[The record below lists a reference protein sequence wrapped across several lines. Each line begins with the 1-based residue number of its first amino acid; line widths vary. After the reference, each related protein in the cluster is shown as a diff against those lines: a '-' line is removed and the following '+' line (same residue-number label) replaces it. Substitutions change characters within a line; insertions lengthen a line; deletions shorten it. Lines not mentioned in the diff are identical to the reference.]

1 MVKEG
6 KYQWVVDGNKTMN
19 RVIDHFSIQ
28 KFHRLNVLTKVRNV
42 NNSCVLFKNG
52 LFQKTIF
59 VAAVNQGR
67 PYLKQRIFMKITQG
81 TLDKLE
87 DILGESEYVVRYER
101 GNFQSGWCLLESKK
115 IVVLNK
121 FLNLEARINT
131 LLELIPQL
139 DIDFDKLTHDS
150 QKLYEEVKRI
160 ALTEA

>member
-1 MVKEG
+1 
-6 KYQWVVDGNKTMN
+6 
-19 RVIDHFSIQ
+19 
-28 KFHRLNVLTKVRNV
+28 
-42 NNSCVLFKNG
+42 
-52 LFQKTIF
+52 
-59 VAAVNQGR
+59 
-67 PYLKQRIFMKITQG
+67 MKITQG

-87 DILGESEYVVRYER
+87 DILGDSAYVVRYER

-139 DIDFDKLTHDS
+139 DIEFDKLTHDS